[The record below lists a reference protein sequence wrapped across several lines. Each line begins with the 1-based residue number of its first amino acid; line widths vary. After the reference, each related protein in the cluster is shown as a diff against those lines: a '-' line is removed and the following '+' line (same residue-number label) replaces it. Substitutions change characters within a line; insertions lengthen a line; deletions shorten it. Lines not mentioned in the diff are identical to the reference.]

1 MTSQAERRRRKKRIT
16 LPGGIV
22 IAQRITQGRRTDLQD
37 GPPPIHAARARRC
50 PLDSASALH
59 ESDMGRCILA
69 LSAGD
74 ERAALADTW
83 AALSA
88 ARRNYRMRIIGQTGD
103 PQCAASPMI
112 HDRMETD
119 QSLRVDLRTADERDA
134 AAASAWG
141 EWQAAIK
148 TLPAPPMIWAI
159 RGALD
164 GFLGEGRLW
173 ADGKP
178 TALGATAVAALKVLT
193 VNRH

>member
-16 LPGGIV
+16 MPGGIV

-88 ARRNYRMRIIGQTGD
+88 ARRNYRMRIIGQTGE
-103 PQCAASPMI
+103 PQGSASPMI
-112 HDRMETD
+112 TEAMETD
-119 QSLRVDLRTADERDA
+119 PSMRIDLRTAEERDKA
-134 AAASAWG
+134 AIIAWG
-141 EWQAAIK
+141 AWQADIK
-148 TLPAPPMIWAI
+148 RLPAPQMIWAI

-164 GFLGEGRLW
+164 GFMGEGRLW
-173 ADGKP
+173 AGGKP
-178 TALGATAVAALKVLT
+178 TASGVIAVAAIKVLT
-193 VNRH
+193 AAR